1 MPDLESKEFTMSSI
15 LQEFVQ
21 ALKSRKVEIIDMSHT
36 LQPATPVIQLP
47 EPFNQTLP
55 FRIEEISNFDERG
68 PNWYWNNI
76 HLGEHTGTHFDAPI
90 HWITGRDYPDGS
102 VDKIPAEKLIAPAI
116 VIDVTAKVDA
126 DDEYLMT
133 LDDVKEWE
141 DEHGM
146 IPEGAWVLVR
156 TGWQSRYPTEKFLDN
171 SRWPGQHPDVPGF
184 LAHERKVIG
193 VGTEPVGTDAGAAHS
208 FETRWPCHH
217 HMHGTNRYGLSSLAN
232 MDKLP
237 ATGAVLITP
246 PLKIIK
252 GSGSP
257 CRVLAL
263 VER

>member
-1 MPDLESKEFTMSSI
+1 MSSI

-21 ALKSRKVEIIDMSHT
+21 ALKSKKVEIIDMSHT
-36 LQPATPVIQLP
+36 LLPATPVIELP

-55 FRIEEISNFDERG
+55 FSIEEISNFDERG

-126 DDEYLMT
+126 DNEYLMT
-133 LDDVKEWE
+133 LDDVKAWE

-156 TGWQSRYPTEKFLDN
+156 TGWQSRYPTGSVPTLVQRIRLKPAGRATTTCTAPTVTVFRALPTWTS
-171 SRWPGQHPDVPGF
+171 SRRP
-184 LAHERKVIG
+184 A
-193 VGTEPVGTDAGAAHS
+193 
-208 FETRWPCHH
+208 PC
-217 HMHGTNRYGLSSLAN
+217 
-232 MDKLP
+232 
-237 ATGAVLITP
+237 
-246 PLKIIK
+246 
-252 GSGSP
+252 
-257 CRVLAL
+257 
-263 VER
+263 